1 MSRRRS
7 DRALKRAVA
16 DLARLHP
23 DDVEAILGAL
33 DPPEKARI
41 ERLVA
46 GFPGGPAPASAPPE
60 EAPWIYE
67 GVSPWLLDR
76 IDPDAKAGARA
87 ARDFVL
93 MTPASGEALRAAAAP
108 FRARSAGR
116 DGRGATLLDRAMAF
130 LAGARA

>member
-33 DPPEKARI
+33 DPREKARVD
-41 ERLVA
+41 RLVA
-46 GFPGGPAPASAPPE
+46 GFSGPAPESVPPE
-60 EAPWIYE
+60 DPVWVYE

-76 IDPDAKAGARA
+76 IDPDAKTGARPS
-87 ARDFVL
+87 RDFVL

-108 FRARSAGR
+108 FRSRSGGR
-116 DGRGATLLDRAMAF
+116 DKRGATLVGRAIA
-130 LAGARA
+130 LLVGARA